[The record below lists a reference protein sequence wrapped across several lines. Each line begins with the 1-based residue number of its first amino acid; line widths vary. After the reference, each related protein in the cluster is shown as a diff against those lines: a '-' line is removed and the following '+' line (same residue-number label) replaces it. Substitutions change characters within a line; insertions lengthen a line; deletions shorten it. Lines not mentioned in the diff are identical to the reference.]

1 MSEWEKY
8 RRQAKDPDKFNY
20 MLGMLTLFESR
31 IELERA
37 AMTYILDKEYS
48 RPDISLVLKAIK
60 TERDW

>member
-8 RRQAKDPDKFNY
+8 RKQAKDPDKFDY
-20 MLGMLTLFESR
+20 MLGVLTLVESK

-37 AMTYILDKEYS
+37 AMAYILDKEYS

-60 TERDW
+60 TAQDW